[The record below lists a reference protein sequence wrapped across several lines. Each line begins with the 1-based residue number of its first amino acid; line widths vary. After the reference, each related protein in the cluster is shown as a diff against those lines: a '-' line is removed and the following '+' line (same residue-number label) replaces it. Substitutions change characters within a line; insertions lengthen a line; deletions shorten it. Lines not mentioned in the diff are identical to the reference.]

1 MGWQVFLMCW
11 SLAFLLLKLPIFP
24 KQSLGKA
31 VSETSHLKGLFCRAW
46 AELIKVCEM
55 VWGHLLTH
63 FLTQRQCK
71 SKLEI
76 LIWFPPSQNAQR
88 TLYSESCGNFF
99 SFLLKVNSIFL
110 NSTSISYLMFR
121 HKTFHKQYTQWGP
134 LWEIKKEKEKRGDSN
149 LLIL

>member
-1 MGWQVFLMCW
+1 MCW

-31 VSETSHLKGLFCRAW
+31 VSGTSQLKGLWCRVW

-71 SKLEI
+71 SKPEI
-76 LIWFPPSQNAQR
+76 LIQFLPNQNTQR

-99 SFLLKVNSIFL
+99 FPFLLKVNSIFL
-110 NSTSISYLMFR
+110 NSTSISYIMFR

-134 LWEIKKEKEKRGDSN
+134 LWDIKKEKKERGDSN
-149 LLIL
+149 LSIL